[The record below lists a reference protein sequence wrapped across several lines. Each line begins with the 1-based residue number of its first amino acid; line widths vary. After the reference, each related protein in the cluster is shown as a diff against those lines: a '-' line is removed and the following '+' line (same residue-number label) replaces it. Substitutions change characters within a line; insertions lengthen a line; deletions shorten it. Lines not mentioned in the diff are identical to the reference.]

1 MRVCLRAR
9 ARVGGYNSVLQLPYG
24 NELRLV
30 VSNGTTIKA
39 MLEHSVRADEPV
51 GSFLVTEGLRF
62 WWNPTAKPY
71 SRIVRVEVHAAL
83 SFYKIH

>member
-1 MRVCLRAR
+1 MCLRAR
-9 ARVGGYNSVLQLPYG
+9 SRIGGYSSALQLPYG

-30 VSNGTTIKA
+30 VANGTTLKA

-51 GSFLVTEGLRF
+51 GSFLVVDGLRF

-71 SRIVRVEVHAAL
+71 SRVVKVEVHPA
-83 SFYKIH
+83 FY